1 MSSEN
6 LEEKIITVARQ
17 VFIEKG
23 YENASMSDIASRVGI
38 NRPTLH
44 YYYRTKERL
53 FQAIFH
59 DIIGSLLPRIQETI
73 TSDCDFFDKISFAID
88 QYITTFKHNPFLPA
102 FIVIETQR
110 DIKHIIQT
118 ACELHLNNIAQQI
131 AKTLNDEMEAGRLR
145 KVKLEIVFST
155 FYGLLTFPF
164 IGQNLLKTLLLNNS
178 QEQYET
184 FLQEWKQHVIT
195 QMRALLAP

>member
-73 TSDCDFFDKISFAID
+73 TSDSDFFDKISFAID

-102 FIVIETQR
+102 FIVKETQR
-110 DIKHIIQT
+110 DVKHIIQT
-118 ACELHLNNIAQQI
+118 ACELYPNNIAQQI

-164 IGQNLLKTLLLNNS
+164 IAQNLLNTLLLNNS